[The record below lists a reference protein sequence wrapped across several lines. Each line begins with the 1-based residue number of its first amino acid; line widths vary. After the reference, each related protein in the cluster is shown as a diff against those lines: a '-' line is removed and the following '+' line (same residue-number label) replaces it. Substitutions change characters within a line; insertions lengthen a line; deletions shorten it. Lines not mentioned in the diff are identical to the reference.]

1 MDINPICLFQFLKVE
16 MKMRGIVIRDITVRS
31 SQQAY
36 TENMDHESQ
45 KEVGQSYTVNPPMQ
59 VFYTFLRSNIDSG

>member
-1 MDINPICLFQFLKVE
+1 

-45 KEVGQSYTVNPPMQ
+45 KEVGQSYTVNPPM
-59 VFYTFLRSNIDSG
+59 